1 MASPAETSGG
11 GVGQAAGDLLKEMQ
25 RAQTEMQQLEQK
37 QKQVGPGEGFAQA
50 LQSQQQQ
57 QQSSVQ
63 ALSSSQLAQATGT
76 QQAQGQVSGQVGVRD
91 VLREAKAQQMSPS
104 TRIGATE
111 KTEES
116 KLSRMID
123 NLVNGQD
130 KMTKIMHLALSGRQ
144 FSPSELLAMQA
155 GVYRFSQE
163 LDLTGK
169 VVEKASGGI
178 KQTLNTQV

>member
-11 GVGQAAGDLLKEMQ
+11 GASQMAGGLAKEMQ
-25 RAQTEMQQLEQK
+25 QMQSDLQQQQK
-37 QKQVGPGEGFAQA
+37 GKQVGPNEGFQNA
-50 LQSQQQQ
+50 LNSTQTQGTA
-57 QQSSVQ
+57 Q
-63 ALSSSQLAQATGT
+63 ALSSQQVAQSTGVN
-76 QQAQGQVSGQVGVRD
+76 QAQGQVGSQVGVRD
-91 VLREAKAQQMSPS
+91 VLREAKAKMTPS
-104 TRIGATE
+104 TRVGATE

-116 KLSRMID
+116 KLTKMID

-144 FSPSELLAMQA
+144 FSPTELLAMQA

-163 LDLTGK
+163 LDLTSK